1 MNAMQSISFGLKPVQ
16 EFCDKHQIAM
26 VQAGPYHK
34 CPQCSVEF
42 HADQLAK
49 AQAEVDRIVR
59 EKHFAGAMLPERH
72 AESGF
77 RNYFIQ
83 HEGHSNALN
92 QVVAFAKN
100 MVSGHKNNLVMVGP
114 TGTGKTHL
122 SCATARTLLNKGK
135 HARYITSEDLAQKIM
150 DAWDKKIADVTEKSV
165 IHEFTQYDLLIL
177 DEYGLHDRD
186 KRRELVHKVLYA
198 RYDRMKPTMLIS
210 NMTLHDTTDE
220 KGNVVKGLISDLGDR
235 LWSRF
240 QQGGLTI
247 VECNWADQRLGSS
260 AGGAA

>member
-1 MNAMQSISFGLKPVQ
+1 MNAMSSFSFELKKVQ
-16 EFCDKHQIAM
+16 EICNKHQVAM

-34 CPQCSVEF
+34 CPKCAVEF
-42 HADQLAK
+42 LDEEKQK
-49 AQAEVDRIVR
+49 AQAEVDRMVR
-59 EKHFAGAMLPERH
+59 EKHFAGAMLPDRH

-77 RNYFIQ
+77 KNYNVQ
-83 HEGHSNALN
+83 HAGQQNALR
-92 QVVAFAKN
+92 QT
-100 MVSGHKNNLVMVGP
+100 VSYSQNILDGNKNNLVMVGP

-122 SCATARTLLNKGK
+122 SCATAKTLLKKGK
-135 HARYITSEDLAQKIM
+135 HARYITSEDLAQRIM
-150 DAWDKKIADVTEKSV
+150 NAWEQPDATEKSV
-165 IHEFTQYDLLIL
+165 IYDFTQYDLLIL

-210 NMTLHDTTDE
+210 NLTLE
-220 KGNVVKGLISDLGDR
+220 ELQKDLGDR

-247 VECNWADQRLGSS
+247 VECNWADQRLG
-260 AGGAA
+260 GGV

>member
-1 MNAMQSISFGLKPVQ
+1 MNAMSMLTQGLKQ
-16 EFCDKHQIAM
+16 TQAICSEHKIAM

-34 CPQCSVEF
+34 CPQCAVEF
-42 HADQLAK
+42 LEEQK
-49 AQAEVDRIVR
+49 RNAQAEIDRTVR

-77 RNYFIQ
+77 KNYIVQ
-83 HEGHSNALN
+83 HAGQQNALN
-92 QVVAFAKN
+92 QVVSFAKN
-100 MVSGHKNNLVMVGP
+100 MIHGHKNNFVMVGP

-135 HARYITSEDLAQKIM
+135 YARYITSEDLAQRIM
-150 DAWDKKIADVTEKSV
+150 NAWEQPDATEKSM
-165 IHEFTQYDLLIL
+165 IYDFSQYDLLIL

-198 RYDRMKPTMLIS
+198 RYDAGKPTMLIS
-210 NMTLHDTTDE
+210 NMTKDDLAT
-220 KGNVVKGLISDLGDR
+220 DLGDR

-240 QQGGLTI
+240 QHDGLAV
-247 VECNWADQRLGSS
+247 VECNWMDQRV
-260 AGGAA
+260 GGGV

>member
-1 MNAMQSISFGLKPVQ
+1 MNAMSSFSFELKKVQ
-16 EFCDKHQIAM
+16 EICNKHQVAM

-34 CPQCSVEF
+34 CPQCAVEF
-42 HADQLAK
+42 LDEEKQK
-49 AQAEVDRIVR
+49 AQAEVDRMVR

-77 RNYFIQ
+77 KNYSVQ
-83 HEGHSNALN
+83 HAGQQNALN
-92 QVVAFAKN
+92 QVVSFAKN
-100 MVSGHKNNLVMVGP
+100 MINGDKNNFVMVGP

-135 HARYITSEDLAQKIM
+135 HARYITSEDLAQRIM
-150 DAWDKKIADVTEKSV
+150 NAWEQPDATEKSV
-165 IHEFTQYDLLIL
+165 IYEFSQYDLLIL

-210 NMTLHDTTDE
+210 NLTLEDL
-220 KGNVVKGLISDLGDR
+220 KKDLGDR

-240 QQGGLTI
+240 QQGGLSV
-247 VECNWADQRLGSS
+247 VECNWNDQRV
-260 AGGAA
+260 GGAA

>member
-1 MNAMQSISFGLKPVQ
+1 MNAMPSFSFGLKAVQ
-16 EFCDKHQIAM
+16 EFCSKHQVAM

-34 CPQCSVEF
+34 CPKCAVEF
-42 HADQLAK
+42 SEAQKAK
-49 AQAEVDRIVR
+49 EQAEIDRMVR

-77 RNYFIQ
+77 KNYIVQ
-83 HEGHSNALN
+83 HAGQQNALN
-92 QVVAFAKN
+92 LVVSFAKN
-100 MVSGHKNNLVMVGP
+100 MISGHKNNFVMVGP

-135 HARYITSEDLAQKIM
+135 HARYITSEELAQRIM
-150 DAWDKKIADVTEKSV
+150 DAWDRKVPDITEKSV
-165 IHEFTQYDLLIL
+165 IYDFSQYDLLIL

-210 NMTLHDTTDE
+210 NLTLDE
-220 KGNVVKGLISDLGDR
+220 LKKDLGDR

-240 QQGGLTI
+240 QQGGLTL
-247 VECNWADQRLGSS
+247 VECNWMDQRVGQSV
-260 AGGAA
+260 GGGV